1 MDDLF
6 HNEYQIGFP
15 EGWEDRTE
23 VILVGPDRDGTKPT
37 VTVKRL
43 TLKTEQT
50 LAQFSAFQLHSL
62 RELAMVKK
70 SDVLEESDTTLGGVP
85 AHSRVY
91 HVKFL
96 DKHLTQRQ
104 TYAIRGQTAYILTE
118 TSARDRFEG
127 DMPLF
132 DEVRKRFQFRIPEA

>member
-6 HNEYQIGFP
+6 HNEYSIGFP

-23 VILVGPDRDGTKPT
+23 VILVGPDRDGPKPT

-62 RELAMVKK
+62 RELVGVKP
-70 SDVLEESDTTLGGVP
+70 SAIIEERDTTLGGVP

-91 HVKFL
+91 HVKFI
-96 DKHLTQRQ
+96 DKLLTQRQ

-118 TSARDRFEG
+118 TSARDRFEA
-127 DMPLF
+127 DIPLF
-132 DEVRKRFQFRIPEA
+132 DEVRRRFQFRLPEA